1 MPHVLFFTPG
11 LRYVRSHPT
20 TNEPEG
26 IRRRAGAGGAYFFD
40 GKKNNKEIK
49 YFTIGVF
56 QPNVSV
62 STTTTTTRDRHIII
76 FCFYQSP
83 DKNKISS
90 HRRTFDTFSLP
101 CYNGNIKD
109 SAVGRCVR
117 FDRGI
122 SVYYFE

>member
-1 MPHVLFFTPG
+1 MPHVLFHTPG

-40 GKKNNKEIK
+40 GKKNNNKEIK

-62 STTTTTTRDRHIII
+62 STTTTTVTILHFASTEVRTKIKYRVVRNSKLSTRFRVPYI
-76 FCFYQSP
+76 
-83 DKNKISS
+83 
-90 HRRTFDTFSLP
+90 T
-101 CYNGNIKD
+101 
-109 SAVGRCVR
+109 
-117 FDRGI
+117 GI
-122 SVYYFE
+122 LRIRP